1 MFITQTADE
10 TRVIAKP
17 AKVSHLTDVQL
28 SHLRGK
34 TSSSA
39 AASCHAVRYR
49 LPAPVD
55 LITLREK
62 LEEAIHFW
70 LAQNGDEGNSARIP
84 RLWIESIPGTSDS
97 QIANRQRNAELM
109 RPVELLDGP
118 PCRAV
123 LLQYQDRS
131 ADFIVV
137 AHRAVLDRQTLLWIA
152 GTPFRSND
160 GELLPAAN
168 SSPLLEKSDALTCE
182 QYLDELRNGNYSS
195 RADWGMGNEKDAGS
209 KILQQSA
216 DFKEGINAESFL
228 SSVGL
233 VLARYSGQTAPVIVA
248 LASDPEEQ
256 EGMGAHEGMALVPL
270 SYEANFSARDL
281 LGKTAQRLASPAW
294 YTSSLAGML
303 ASSCENRGE
312 VLAGVLF
319 AADRP
324 ETSGSAVAAEYVPCL
339 AAPFPLTVA
348 CFREKDGGYLLT
360 CLFRLKDF
368 APSVAAQFMNAIIRV
383 HSALRRYPDVALG
396 SIDMLSASERDQLAE
411 LARQGDK
418 LEIPD
423 ERIESVFSKRA
434 LEHPQAVALSY
445 GEQRL
450 TYREL
455 EEHSNRMAQALHNCG
470 VSNGDRVG
478 VCMERSLELVEVLLA
493 ILKAGAAYVPM
504 DPAYPADRISY
515 TIQDAQIK
523 IVVASVKGFQAS
535 HDVRMVEP
543 QELLKMVPRCHE
555 APPVNALASD
565 AAYVIYTSGSTG
577 RPKGVVIPHS
587 NVVAL
592 LAATTE
598 DFALSPS
605 DTWTLFHS
613 SAFDFSVWEIWGC
626 LLTGGHL
633 VVVPYWI
640 IRNPEEFAELLAK
653 ERVTVLNQ
661 TPSAFAQLLDVDRSH
676 PLTSSLR
683 LVIFGGEPLEARM
696 LLPWFD
702 RHPEFECRMVNMFG
716 ITETTVHVTL
726 ETITREHALAASKSV
741 GHAMPGW
748 YYYVMDTEGRPLPP
762 GISGEI
768 YVGGTGVAQYYLNRP
783 ELTAQRFVPDPYT
796 GERIY
801 RSGDKGRLRPD
812 GRLEHLGRLD
822 TQVKIRGFRI
832 ELDEIRSMILEAPG
846 VHTAAVVVHQD
857 DPADP
862 ASARLCGYV
871 VLNGGNMSEVRT
883 YIARMLPEY
892 MVPSVLIEMPS
903 LPLTQNGKLDIKK
916 LPPPSRNGH
925 RQHPQS
931 AQNNNNNE
939 ENSDAL
945 TASLLLI
952 WEAVLGVPVGLDDN
966 FFDLGGNSLYAM
978 RIATAMRHQGLPP
991 LPVRELYTQQTIRRL
1006 GASLKR

>member
-1 MFITQTADE
+1 MLITQITDE
-10 TRVIAKP
+10 TRAIPKP
-17 AKVSHLTDVQL
+17 VQVSQLTDVQL

-34 TSSSA
+34 TGSSA

-49 LPAPVD
+49 LSAPVD
-55 LITLREK
+55 LLNLREK
-62 LEEAIHFW
+62 FEEAIKSWQAH
-70 LAQNGDEGNSARIP
+70 QGDEDNAARMP
-84 RLWIESIPGTSDS
+84 RLWIESVPGTSDS
-97 QIANRQRNAELM
+97 QIAERQRTTELM

-123 LLQYQDRS
+123 LLQYQDRT

-137 AHRAVLDRQTLLWIA
+137 AHRAVLDRPTLLWIA
-152 GTPFRSND
+152 GAPFQSNN
-160 GELLPAAN
+160 ESFPLSNNASF
-168 SSPLLEKSDALTCE
+168 SSEEFNPLTRE
-182 QYLDELRNGNYSS
+182 QSMDELRNGNYSS
-195 RADWGMGNEKDAGS
+195 RADWGMGNERETGNK
-209 KILQQSA
+209 LVHQQA
-216 DFKEGINAESFL
+216 DFKEGIDTASFL
-228 SSVGL
+228 SAVGL
-233 VLARYSGQTAPVIVA
+233 VLVRYSGQTAPVIAA
-248 LASDPEEQ
+248 LAADHDEH
-256 EGMGAHEGMALVPL
+256 EGPGAHDGMALVSL
-270 SYEANFSARDL
+270 SCEANLPASDL
-281 LGKTAQRLASPAW
+281 LKKTTQRLSSPVW
-294 YTSSLAGML
+294 YTASLAGTL

-319 AADRP
+319 ASDRLAI
-324 ETSGSAVAAEYVPCL
+324 SGSTAASEYVPCL
-339 AAPFPLTVA
+339 APPFPLTIT
-348 CFREKDGGYLLT
+348 CSPEKNGGYRLT
-360 CLFRLKDF
+360 CAFRPKDF
-368 APSVAAQFMNAIIRV
+368 AASVVAQFMNAVVRV
-383 HSALRRYPDVALG
+383 HGGLRRHPDITLSA
-396 SIDMLSASERDQLAE
+396 IDMLSAAERDQLAG
-411 LARQGDK
+411 LARPGSK
-418 LEIPD
+418 LVIPD
-423 ERIESVFSKRA
+423 ERIEHVFSRIA
-434 LEHPQAVALSY
+434 MQNPQATALSY
-445 GEQRL
+445 GEDRL

-455 EEHSNRMAQALHNCG
+455 EEHSNRMAQALRDCG
-470 VSNGDRVG
+470 VRDGDRVG
-478 VCMERSLELVEVLLA
+478 VCMERSLDLVKILLA

-523 IVVASVKGFQAS
+523 IVIASVKNFHAS
-535 HDVRMVEP
+535 QGVRVLEP
-543 QELLKMVPRCHE
+543 PELLKMVPRCHE
-555 APPVNALASD
+555 AAPSNVSASD

-577 RPKGVVIPHS
+577 RPKGVVVPHC

-592 LAATTE
+592 LAATAE
-598 DFALSPS
+598 DFGLSPR

-633 VVVPYWI
+633 VVAPYWI

-661 TPSAFAQLLDVDRSH
+661 TPSAFAQLLDVDRNH

-748 YYYVMDTEGRPLPP
+748 YYYVMDTEGRPLPS

-768 YVGGTGVAQYYLNRP
+768 YVGGSGVAQYYLNRP

-846 VHTAAVVVHQD
+846 VHTAAVVLHQD
-857 DPADP
+857 DPSDP

-871 VLNGGNMSEVRT
+871 VLNGGNVAEVRS

-892 MVPSVLIEMPS
+892 MVPSALIEMPS
-903 LPLTQNGKLDIKK
+903 LPLTQNGKLDTKK

-925 RQHPQS
+925 RHHDPQPS
-931 AQNNNNNE
+931 RNDKD
-939 ENSDAL
+939 ENADGL
-945 TASLLLI
+945 TSSLLQI
-952 WEAVLGVPVGLDDN
+952 WEAVLGVHVGLDDN

-978 RIATAMRHQGLPP
+978 RIATAMRNQGLPP
-991 LPVRELYTQQTIRRL
+991 LPVRELYVQQTIRRL